1 MKAAVYYGKHD
12 IRVEEREIRRP
23 EAGEVVVKVAFC
35 GVCGTDAHIFHG
47 DEGSVAV
54 KPPAVIGHELSGTV
68 AETGKGVS
76 SLKAGDRVSIDPNLY
91 CGLCYYC
98 RSGREHFC
106 SAMRNPEGGFAEYC
120 TIPVKAAI
128 KIPDDMPFI
137 DAAFAEPVAC
147 CLHGMDLTDV
157 RLGDH
162 ALIIGQGTI
171 GLIMTQL
178 VKLAGASVINVVEP
192 DEKKRAMAMRYGAD
206 HAFETAEGYLAF
218 AASHADMR
226 ADKVFECV
234 GKAETAATAIQT
246 ATKGATVMLFGLTPP
261 NAAIEIHPFEIFRK
275 ELRITASFVNPLTQP
290 RAIDLLYTKKIDVGG
305 LVSERVPL
313 NKLSGVLMNPDP
325 KKMKILV
332 DMGADG

>member
-12 IRVEEREIRRP
+12 MRIEERAVRKP
-23 EAGEVVVKVAFC
+23 EADEAVVKVAYC

-47 DEGSVAV
+47 DEGSVAIAV
-54 KPPAVIGHELSGTV
+54 PAVIGHELSGV
-68 AETGKGVS
+68 IAETGKSVVT
-76 SLKAGDRVSIDPNLY
+76 LKKGDRVSIDPNLY

-98 RSGREHFC
+98 RRGKEHFC

-120 TIPVKAAI
+120 TVPVKAAI

-147 CLHGMDLTDV
+147 CLHGMDLTGV

-178 VKLAGASVINVVEP
+178 VKLAGASVISVIEP
-192 DEKKRAMAMRYGAD
+192 DESKRAMAKNYGAG
-206 HAFETAEGYLAF
+206 HAFKTAEDYFAF
-218 AASHADMR
+218 TASHADLR

-234 GKAETAATAIQT
+234 GKAETAAMAVNA

-261 NAAIEIHPFEIFRK
+261 NAKIEIYPFEIFRK
-275 ELRITASFVNPLTQP
+275 ELHITASFVNPLTQP
-290 RAIDLLYTKKIDVGG
+290 RAIDLLYTKKVDVSG
-305 LVSERVPL
+305 LVSERIPL
-313 NKLSGVLMNPDP
+313 EQLPDALKNPDP